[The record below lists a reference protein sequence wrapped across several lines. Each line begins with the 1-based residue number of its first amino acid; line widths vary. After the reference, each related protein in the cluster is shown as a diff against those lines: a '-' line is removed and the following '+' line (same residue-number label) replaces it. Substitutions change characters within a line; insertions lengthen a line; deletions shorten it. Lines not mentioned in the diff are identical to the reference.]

1 MEYNYKIMTNEAAVA
16 IKIKNLQTFGISL
29 LPDLCKNICLKDGSA
44 DRTDHFCSVM
54 LWRVMNVQF
63 LCCKWDI

>member
-54 LWRVMNVQF
+54 L
-63 LCCKWDI
+63 